1 MRILKL
7 TPAIEKNLLR
17 VRHERD
23 REAEAIAAKIIIDVR
38 KRGDAALFA
47 FAKRFDRVD
56 LRSEGI
62 WITAREVHSARA
74 KVPPNFLRAVKQA
87 ARNIRRVAEKQLPRP
102 WSLQVE
108 PGVKISQ
115 RVSPIDSIGC
125 YIPGG
130 NFALVSTLLMT
141 AIPAQVAGVRK
152 IQVCCPRP
160 NTALLAAADFL
171 GIAKIARIGGA
182 QAVAALAYGTKSISR
197 VEKIC
202 GPGNRFVTAAK
213 QLVSSDCAIDLPAGP
228 TEAVVLAASGNPRFI
243 AADLLAQAEHAPD
256 AGTFFITTSS
266 RLAQA
271 VQTEIEKQLA
281 QLPRTN
287 PAHSSMRG
295 VGAILLASAFSA
307 ACEFVNRFAPEH
319 LSLPAS
325 SDSLLEKITATGTIF
340 LGPWGAQPLGDY
352 VTGSNHVLPTGGW
365 ARKRGG
371 LSAAD
376 FVKCIS
382 VQTISRQGFQR
393 LTDSAETLAESEG
406 LLAHRNAVRVRRNGS
421 VGAGLARPT
430 SRNAIRIRQ

>member
-7 TPAIEKNLLR
+7 TPAVAEKLLSAR
-17 VRHERD
+17 RQHD
-23 REAEAIAAKIIIDVR
+23 AEAEQIAARIIADVR
-38 KRGDAALFA
+38 KRGDTALFA
-47 FAKRFDRVD
+47 YTKQFDGVD
-56 LRSEGI
+56 LRRDGI
-62 WITAREVHSARA
+62 CITPKEIRAASA
-74 KVPPNFLRAVKQA
+74 KLSLGFLQAIQQA

-102 WSLQVE
+102 WTLEVE

-115 RVSPIDSIGC
+115 RVSPIESIAC

-141 AIPAQVAGVRK
+141 AISAEVAGVPQ
-152 IQVCCPRP
+152 IQVVCPRP
-160 NTALLAAADFL
+160 SSALLAAADFL

-182 QAVAALAYGTKSISR
+182 QAIAALAYGTKSIPR
-197 VEKIC
+197 VDKIF

-228 TEAVVLAASGNPRFI
+228 TEAIVLADRGNPRWI

-256 AGTFFITTSS
+256 AGSFLVTPSAS
-266 RLAQA
+266 LARQVQREVEWQA
-271 VQTEIEKQLA
+271 NEIPEALIAKIST
-281 QLPRTN
+281 RI
-287 PAHSSMRG
+287 
-295 VGAILLASAFSA
+295 VGRILVAPSLNV

-319 LSLPAS
+319 LSLADGGP
-325 SDSLLEKITATGTIF
+325 SLLNRIRSSGTIF

-382 VQTISRQGFQR
+382 IQTISKKGFLR
-393 LTDSAETLAESEG
+393 LAGAAESLAESEG
-406 LLAHRNAVRVRRNGS
+406 LFAHRNAVRIRR
-421 VGAGLARPT
+421 
-430 SRNAIRIRQ
+430 